1 MSLAE
6 SGPFTKV
13 LMPLLLALALT
24 ACGQKS
30 AETTEDMP
38 PMAAFVPPP
47 EIAEAKPSATPSA
60 TPRRYLAISHYLEV
74 ETAAEQ
80 VEPLWRQLQ
89 AKVVSLGG
97 EVVSAELSRGDA
109 RQPTATLSLRLPPQ
123 HVPSLYALL
132 AQGGELVNTRT
143 DSEDKTAEVVDVD
156 ARLKNLTEARDRLR
170 QMLAERPGKLS
181 DVLEVQQALTET
193 QSQLD
198 SFTGQRKA
206 LADQTDKVKLELT
219 LRPPRSMIERSAL
232 SPLRDAWHSMGYT
245 ASDSLAGL
253 LTLVASLLPWL
264 LLLIPMGLFIRRAW
278 RKRRAAKM

>member
-109 RQPTATLSLRLPPQ
+109 RQPTATLS
-123 HVPSLYALL
+123 
-132 AQGGELVNTRT
+132 
-143 DSEDKTAEVVDVD
+143 
-156 ARLKNLTEARDRLR
+156 
-170 QMLAERPGKLS
+170 
-181 DVLEVQQALTET
+181 
-193 QSQLD
+193 
-198 SFTGQRKA
+198 
-206 LADQTDKVKLELT
+206 
-219 LRPPRSMIERSAL
+219 
-232 SPLRDAWHSMGYT
+232 
-245 ASDSLAGL
+245 
-253 LTLVASLLPWL
+253 
-264 LLLIPMGLFIRRAW
+264 
-278 RKRRAAKM
+278 